1 MISNNINPLR
11 LMRLVEVTHMTGLS
25 RASIYKF
32 MEQGTFPHSISLGVR
47 AVAWRYQDIQNW
59 IIERIKERDERLAK
73 GIKSTPIKGKQ
84 L

>member
-32 MEQGTFPHSISLGVR
+32 MEQGTFPNSVSLGVR

-59 IIERIKERDERLAK
+59 IIERIKDRDERLAK
-73 GIKSTPIKGKQ
+73 GIKSTPIKEKQ
-84 L
+84 S